1 MSFRTARL
9 PAWEKFE
16 AGTFSWNLNCFISS
30 GKNCPPLEE
39 APPARLAAGELGSL
53 AEIEMGKLASIALSH
68 RRAKSVGGGNAVS
81 GVEMTFDFVQP
92 SVFRSPIN
100 SNRAFGMT
108 GFLMVNRGARAALA

>member
-68 RRAKSVGGGNAVS
+68 RRAKSVGGGECGQRSRNDLRLRSTIGFSQPDQQQS
-81 GVEMTFDFVQP
+81 GIRNDRLFD
-92 SVFRSPIN
+92 
-100 SNRAFGMT
+100 GE
-108 GFLMVNRGARAALA
+108 